1 MVEFE
6 FHFPADCEICRCKD
20 QMTYTSA
27 SPQVGPQRPHASVEL
42 SHALSRISSLEAEIA
57 EARSVVQVIDDILS
71 RQEREWLHNKE
82 AVLFLRQYKQKWGI

>member
-1 MVEFE
+1 MKEDPLQGISAGNTKTK
-6 FHFPADCEICRCKD
+6 HPDPLARLPMTATDLKD
-20 QMTYTSA
+20 YRA
-27 SPQVGPQRPHASVEL
+27 
-42 SHALSRISSLEAEIA
+42 RISVLEAEIA